1 MTIAV
6 DLDGTIV
13 KHNGYKIDGVDT
25 FLDGAR
31 EFLLGIPD
39 TDRIIFLTSREDWCM
54 EATERF
60 LKDAGIRYDH
70 IINNLPY
77 GERILV
83 NDRKPSGLRT
93 SVAVDL
99 DRDSFDL
106 TYEIDGNLRCL
117 VDLVPFLDP
126 LHYLVLGLQE
136 VYASVDYLDRVVA
149 EAHVVQ
155 AEEVDDVSASPV
167 LRGEVDDD
175 LAHVE

>member
-1 MTIAV
+1 MRQRSNDLVLSPLGKTWLL

-13 KHNGYKIDGVDT
+13 KHNGYKTDGADS

-54 EATERF
+54 EETERF
-60 LKDAGIRYDH
+60 LRDAGIRYDC

-77 GERILV
+77 GERVLV

-99 DRDSFDL
+99 ERDVFDL
-106 TYEIDGNLRCL
+106 TYVIDGNLRRL
-117 VDLVPFLDP
+117 VDQVPFAYLSED
-126 LHYLVLGLQE
+126 LVLRLQE
-136 VYASVDYLDRVVA
+136 VYSLVDYLYRVVA
-149 EAHVVQ
+149 
-155 AEEVDDVSASPV
+155 
-167 LRGEVDDD
+167 
-175 LAHVE
+175 